1 MRISPIIKNNFIN
14 FKSKV
19 TNVYQGKICDELAQK
34 IDVFEETHA
43 NAKELGN
50 GLFARAYVLNGTNCV
65 IKESLPDES
74 AKKQNASFAIEAD
87 ALEMLPA
94 TVKNTQRLIARVRT
108 EKGNPYLL
116 STLVVGAPASY
127 PNNPWNKKSFD
138 GLFKTL
144 FSLDEAG
151 IYHNDINQANCLIAL
166 NGEVSVIDYQ
176 FAEKFNISETSD
188 NADKFK
194 IKSTMMPANAQ
205 MFEMAS
211 FPWYIRK
218 MSKTT
223 SKGEVRNTFKTY
235 LQAKSE
241 YAKARAFYLIEN
253 NYSGQM
259 RDYELLQAKFLE
271 NPTEEMIDL
280 QAKKLHLMYS
290 YRKTFSVI
298 DSNNN
303 KDKNIGSAI
312 QSYIYTIAVAK
323 DMENYAKHLK
333 TEAKDSDL
341 KEFLKMEQ
349 DYASFWCNMLI
360 DELGL
365 NKEDGVYSWLERNA
379 TLNLKHEYV
388 TIDDYDINFGPYT
401 YQEDIGPSEQEDLRA
416 IFEASDKNQV
426 HNIDDIAQM
435 IIKDEFSKIT
445 PKFDINKKE
454 SIVDSVIEL
463 SNQIEQNQGSI
474 KLNVIDDDVIDYLIK
489 RKNYLNS
496 AKEVIA
502 IANEEKYNKLISV
515 ALLTEYKKNV
525 ANEAF
530 QKINSKKDIGEDFIN
545 SEKALLSGH
554 INIDIVKKSSNM
566 LINYILNSND
576 ENSLNDKE
584 FLKFV

>member
-43 NAKELGN
+43 NARELGN

-74 AKKQNASFAIEAD
+74 AKKQNASFALEAD

-151 IYHNDINQANCLIAL
+151 IYHNDINQANCLIAP
-166 NGEVSVIDYQ
+166 NNEVSVIDYQ
-176 FAEKFNISETSD
+176 FAEKFNINKTRD
-188 NADKFK
+188 NVDKFK
-194 IKSTMMPANAQ
+194 TKSTMMPSNAQ

-223 SKGEVRNTFKTY
+223 PKGEVRNTFKTY

-241 YAKARAFYLIEN
+241 YAKARAFYLLEN
-253 NYSGQM
+253 NYPGKM

-271 NPTEEMIDL
+271 NPTDEIIDL

-298 DSNNN
+298 DANNN

-341 KEFLKMEQ
+341 KTFLQMEE
-349 DYASFWCNMLI
+349 DYAWFWRNMLT

-388 TIDDYDINFGPYT
+388 IIDDYDINFGPYS
-401 YQEDIGPSEQEDLRA
+401 YQEDIGPSEKENLGENFQNLEN
-416 IFEASDKNQV
+416 IPPKT
-426 HNIDDIAQM
+426 IDDIAGM
-435 IIKDEFSKIT
+435 IINDTALGIKPEFNQTQKNKISDLAIKLENKISKNDDSLQ
-445 PKFDINKKE
+445 PD
-454 SIVDSVIEL
+454 IVDE
-463 SNQIEQNQGSI
+463 
-474 KLNVIDDDVIDYLIK
+474 DVL
-489 RKNYLNS
+489 NYLNQKAKYIKS
-496 AKEVIA
+496 SKEVVELSKKENYNALISTA
-502 IANEEKYNKLISV
+502 LLAEYQKNIANVSYD
-515 ALLTEYKKNV
+515 
-525 ANEAF
+525 
-530 QKINSKKDIGEDFIN
+530 KIKFRKDVGEDFIN
-545 SEKALLSGH
+545 QQKEILNGH
-554 INIDIVKKSSNM
+554 INLDILKESSNM

-584 FLKFV
+584 FLKFS